1 MTAAF
6 LRALAIGVPAGAA
19 CAWLGTP
26 LPWLIGSLLACA
38 AARVGGAPIACPVPV
53 RSAGQWAIGTALGL
67 YFTPEVVG
75 RLLWFA
81 PQVLAGVL
89 WALAVGSATA
99 WALRRYA
106 AMDPPT
112 AFFAGAVGS
121 ASEMAVQGE
130 RHGGSV
136 ETVAAVHSLRIMMV
150 VVIVPFAYQWLGLHG
165 SDAYEPAAREVHW
178 GGLALLVAATVAGSL
193 ALRAANSPN
202 AWVIGPLLVAGGI
215 TAGGVVLTALPGWI
229 VSGGQLFI
237 GVALGTRFTPE
248 FYRKAPRTLGVA
260 AASTLVSILASALF
274 GALLAAWAGVPVAT
288 MVLATAPGGI
298 AEMSLTAKLLQLG
311 VPVVTLFHVA
321 RMVAM
326 VLLAGQVYRWFAR
339 RQGWVRDLHAVR
351 SRRGGDDD
359 D

>member
-1 MTAAF
+1 
-6 LRALAIGVPAGAA
+6 
-19 CAWLGTP
+19 
-26 LPWLIGSLLACA
+26 
-38 AARVGGAPIACPVPV
+38 
-53 RSAGQWAIGTALGL
+53 
-67 YFTPEVVG
+67 
-75 RLLWFA
+75 
-81 PQVLAGVL
+81 
-89 WALAVGSATA
+89 
-99 WALRRYA
+99 
-106 AMDPPT
+106 
-112 AFFAGAVGS
+112 
-121 ASEMAVQGE
+121 MAVQGE

-165 SDAYEPAAREVHW
+165 SDAYAPAAREVHW
-178 GGLALLVAATVAGSL
+178 GGLALLVAATVAGAL
-193 ALRAANSPN
+193 GLRAANSPN

-215 TAGGVVLTALPGWI
+215 TAGGGVPTALPTWI
-229 VSGGQLFI
+229 VNGGQLFI
-237 GVALGTRFTPE
+237 GVALGTRFTPA
-248 FYRKAPRTLGVA
+248 FYRRAPRTLGVA

-274 GALLAAWAGVPVAT
+274 GALLAAWSGVPAAT

-339 RQGWVRDLHAVR
+339 RHGWVRDRHAAR